1 MVAIEHGRRW
11 SRSPL
16 SEPQSVRLRLDRVA
30 SASMIDIVPQGIRL
44 WDERGSVGRPDR
56 RQSWMVPNGPIK
68 RMNLRDVPDDVAAVL
83 VAAAGGSRQS
93 LSAFVVDRLSE
104 VAQAVRAADCL
115 PPTQSLA
122 GPVSRCKTWWPRC
135 GRCARPRE
143 LGSRRRVSPR
153 RVLRGRRPPARSG
166 RRATEG
172 G

>member
-1 MVAIEHGRRW
+1 
-11 SRSPL
+11 
-16 SEPQSVRLRLDRVA
+16 
-30 SASMIDIVPQGIRL
+30 
-44 WDERGSVGRPDR
+44 
-56 RQSWMVPNGPIK
+56 
-68 RMNLRDVPDDVAAVL
+68 MNLRDVPDDVAAVL

-172 G
+172 GWLAVRARALDEEIVSTMRGMARHNQGLDQVVPRALTHLAGFSIRRMPPSPLLDRLAGHLGRPDGWV